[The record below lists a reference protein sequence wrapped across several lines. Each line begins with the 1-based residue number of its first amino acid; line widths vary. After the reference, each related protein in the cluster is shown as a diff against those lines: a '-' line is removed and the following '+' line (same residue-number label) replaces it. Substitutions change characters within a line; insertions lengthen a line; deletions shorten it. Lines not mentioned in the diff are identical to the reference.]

1 MKRLYKSRK
10 DKIVDG
16 VCGGIAEYFDTDPV
30 LVRIIFVLFTFVGGS
45 GIIAYIVGMIIM
57 PAKPAGV
64 GEVEKVAKKV
74 KEAAKSVTKS
84 EQPARAVSP
93 SSGSLFIGIIL
104 IIIGGIFLMDN
115 LPFLHIHPFYWLR
128 RHFWE
133 YFIPGIL
140 IVTGVMLLIK
150 SGNNKDKSKS

>member
-57 PAKPAGV
+57 PAQPV
-64 GEVEKVAKKV
+64 GEEASEKPSKKEEAKPKV
-74 KEAAKSVTKS
+74 KPVKTS
-84 EQPARAVSP
+84 EQPAKTATM
-93 SSGSLFIGIIL
+93 SSGSLVIGIIL
-104 IIIGGIFLMDN
+104 IIIGGIFLIEN
-115 LPFLHIHPFYWLR
+115 FPFFDFHPFYWLR

-140 IVTGVMLLIK
+140 IVTGLVLLVK
-150 SGNNKDKSKS
+150 SGEKK